1 MKQLQAGYII
11 DGIAD
16 YLTNS
21 FSKEKVDGL
30 LKQLSFFETE
40 IVSSTGQEIKNPEQ
54 ILFVAN
60 NIISRG
66 LPTRI
71 SLDLE
76 KTILEKFKIGSLNKK
91 QAEIGSIKFDF
102 NFSENFGNKLYR
114 ALHIIDPRITLSEI
128 NKLKINTWENHLGSE
143 FEEDF
148 LYDKLPKLVN
158 PFWIQLFESQRELE
172 NILRFSTSA
181 DDEID
186 KFLNGSVN
194 IFNQQMIDFSIE
206 FPYQI
211 YNQRGIIVEIDG
223 SQHEENIQKTVDENR
238 DNATEKAKWKR
249 AIRIKTREWH
259 KISEK
264 L

>member
-11 DGIAD
+11 DGIAE
-16 YLTNS
+16 YLSKS

-30 LKQLSFFETE
+30 LKQLSFFDAE
-40 IVSSTGQEIKNPEQ
+40 IVSSNEQEFQNPVQ

-71 SLDLE
+71 NLDLE
-76 KTILEKFKIGSLNKK
+76 KAILEKFKFGLLNKK

-102 NFSENFGNKLYR
+102 NFSENFANKLYR
-114 ALHIIDPRITLSEI
+114 TLHIVDPRITLTEI
-128 NKLKINTWENHLGSE
+128 NKLKIDTWENHLGSE

-148 LYDKLPKLVN
+148 LYDKLPKMVN

-194 IFNQQMIDFSIE
+194 IFNQQMIDFSLE
-206 FPYQI
+206 FP
-211 YNQRGIIVEIDG
+211 
-223 SQHEENIQKTVDENR
+223 
-238 DNATEKAKWKR
+238 
-249 AIRIKTREWH
+249 
-259 KISEK
+259 
-264 L
+264 

>member
-16 YLTNS
+16 YLTKS

-30 LKQLSFFETE
+30 LKQLSFFDTE
-40 IVSSTGQEIKNPEQ
+40 IDSSTGQEIQNPEQ
-54 ILFVAN
+54 ILYVAN

-71 SLDLE
+71 SLDLQ
-76 KTILEKFKIGSLNKK
+76 KTILEKFQFGSLNKK
-91 QAEIGSIKFDF
+91 QAEIGSIKYDF
-102 NFSENFGNKLYR
+102 NFSENFGIKLFR
-114 ALHIIDPRITLSEI
+114 ALHIVDPKITLPKI

-158 PFWIQLFESQRELE
+158 PFWTQLFESQRELE
-172 NILRFSTSA
+172 NILRFSTSV

-186 KFLNGSVN
+186 KFINGSVN
-194 IFNQQMIDFSIE
+194 IFNQQMIDFSLE
-206 FPYQI
+206 
-211 YNQRGIIVEIDG
+211 YNTP
-223 SQHEENIQKTVDENR
+223 QKSDY
-238 DNATEKAKWKR
+238 
-249 AIRIKTREWH
+249 
-259 KISEK
+259 K
-264 L
+264 LS